1 MEQEPGRKMKGRSAR
16 LLAVGAGCAVIG
28 ALGGGVATWAAST
41 PKPEID
47 RANANI
53 QLGGALKSI
62 TCKGEDKTTYITYV
76 GSWAGGESQVTP
88 DPTDYPLSGTLTV
101 SGIDWTIN
109 QSTGRGVLTG
119 KAVLVATTSTG
130 TETVYSGKL
139 VVVTQGLPATG
150 ANVSGRGFLD
160 APILLPDEGVTP
172 GDDSLVANIEFPSMS
187 PGGAAGWFGDLP
199 GAPGVPDFSVVTNVV
214 PASNN
219 EAC

>member
-1 MEQEPGRKMKGRSAR
+1 MESEPGKKKVKSVR

-41 PKPEID
+41 AKPEID

-62 TCKGEDKTTYITYV
+62 TCKGEDKITYITYV
-76 GSWAGGESQVTP
+76 GSWAGGESQVLP
-88 DPTDYPLSGTLTV
+88 DPTDYPLSGNLTV

-119 KAVLVATTSTG
+119 KAALVAPTPTG

-139 VVVTQGLPATG
+139 VVVTQGLPNTG
-150 ANVSGRGFLD
+150 VTVTGRGILD
-160 APILLPDEGVTP
+160 APIVLPDEGVSP
-172 GDDSLVANIEFPSMS
+172 GDDSLIANVEFPSMS
-187 PGGAAGWFGDLP
+187 TGGATGWFGDVP
-199 GAPGVPDFSVVTNVV
+199 GAPSVPDFSVVTNVA